1 MFVYPDGSYIKVSK
15 MINPIA
21 EEDPLASPSETTSR
35 IDRMRSRLDEFEID
49 GNLNASASPTSPFM
63 LEENH
68 ESERDQM
75 QHNQQVVEG
84 TGDRT

>member
-15 MINPIA
+15 MINPNA

-49 GNLNASASPTSPFM
+49 GNLNASASPTSPFI
-63 LEENH
+63 LEQNQ

-75 QHNQQVVEG
+75 QHNQQVEEG
-84 TGDRT
+84 TEDRI